1 MDIAYILLASMC
13 CNVLLCGFNSEQCVP
28 PNVSSDGTFIDGA
41 LYCAYFILT
50 VNMWLQNYQCVDFMD
65 LVTYP
70 VELEC
75 AGRALQMDAATE
87 KKVKI
92 INF

>member
-1 MDIAYILLASMC
+1 MVTKLSVC
-13 CNVLLCGFNSEQCVP
+13 
-28 PNVSSDGTFIDGA
+28 
-41 LYCAYFILT
+41 
-50 VNMWLQNYQCVDFMD
+50 DFMD

-92 INF
+92 INFLFYIKNNMTYSYIKKI

>member
-1 MDIAYILLASMC
+1 
-13 CNVLLCGFNSEQCVP
+13 
-28 PNVSSDGTFIDGA
+28 
-41 LYCAYFILT
+41 
-50 VNMWLQNYQCVDFMD
+50 MD

-92 INF
+92 INFYIFFLNNIKIS

>member
-1 MDIAYILLASMC
+1 M
-13 CNVLLCGFNSEQCVP
+13 P

-41 LYCAYFILT
+41 LYAYFILT
-50 VNMWLQNYQCVDFMD
+50 VLCGYKIISSVWFYGD

-75 AGRALQMDAATE
+75 AGRALQMDAAMILR
-87 KKVKI
+87 KRLK
-92 INF
+92 

>member
-1 MDIAYILLASMC
+1 MVTKLSVC
-13 CNVLLCGFNSEQCVP
+13 
-28 PNVSSDGTFIDGA
+28 
-41 LYCAYFILT
+41 
-50 VNMWLQNYQCVDFMD
+50 DFMD

-92 INF
+92 INFLFYIKNNMTYSYMI

>member
-1 MDIAYILLASMC
+1 
-13 CNVLLCGFNSEQCVP
+13 
-28 PNVSSDGTFIDGA
+28 
-41 LYCAYFILT
+41 
-50 VNMWLQNYQCVDFMD
+50 MD
-65 LVTYP
+65 LVTYL

-92 INF
+92 ILIFIFFKNNMTYSYTYKKNIIGIRFS

>member
-1 MDIAYILLASMC
+1 MVTKLSVC
-13 CNVLLCGFNSEQCVP
+13 
-28 PNVSSDGTFIDGA
+28 
-41 LYCAYFILT
+41 
-50 VNMWLQNYQCVDFMD
+50 DFMD

-92 INF
+92 INFYIFFK

>member
-1 MDIAYILLASMC
+1 MVHCMICIFH
-13 CNVLLCGFNSEQCVP
+13 FNS
-28 PNVSSDGTFIDGA
+28 
-41 LYCAYFILT
+41 
-50 VNMWLQNYQCVDFMD
+50 NMWLQNYQCVDFMD

-87 KKVKI
+87 KKV
-92 INF
+92 N